1 MWREILSSFNARLRL
16 PGHTRLPLGVE
27 VDILNER
34 MTLTAG
40 ERTVANWPLEQ
51 LDIRCPCR
59 WFSRQASTARRWSS
73 TSPTRRPSPPRW
85 ALRPHRSARSPRV
98 PDRRARRSVRPCW
111 RNRTTHELEDLRRRI
126 SDFARDLAAD
136 AVPPADVFARWLRLL
151 KEINRRL
158 GEGSLPTS
166 LFYQLNTHLL
176 DADARAGPRA
186 RLAEAAR
193 PCLERGS
200 CPRVANVSVLREA
213 RNDYQQTSHA
223 HQLGRL
229 RGRDRWPRDHRGA
242 PIRQGPR
249 PIPDRSIAEG
259 RPEEPGRAP
268 GGQGVVAS

>member
-1 MWREILSSFNARLRL
+1 MWRDELSSFNARLRL

-51 LDIRCPCR
+51 LDIIVRADGFHIR
-59 WFSRQASTARRWSS
+59 VDGEEMVLNVTDSKAFAAALGIEASPVRPVAAGVGQTS
-73 TSPTRRPSPPRW
+73 TS
-85 ALRPHRSARSPRV
+85 LRPTAFAQPTD
-98 PDRRARRSVRPCW
+98 P
-111 RNRTTHELEDLRRRI
+111 ELEDLRRRI

-176 DADARAGPRA
+176 ELMP
-186 RLAEAAR
+186 E
-193 PCLERGS
+193 P
-200 CPRVANVSVLREA
+200 
-213 RNDYQQTSHA
+213 
-223 HQLGRL
+223 
-229 RGRDRWPRDHRGA
+229 A
-242 PIRQGPR
+242 P
-249 PIPDRSIAEG
+249 
-259 RPEEPGRAP
+259 AP
-268 GGQGVVAS
+268 ATV